1 VELATPALAG
11 TGAADLDALIDRL
24 EGLLPRYVEGGPRY
38 TSYPTA
44 PAWTESFGAEEFR
57 ETLGQLGEG
66 GLSVY
71 VHVPFCR
78 SLCHF
83 CACNRLITR
92 DEALPARYL
101 DAIEREI
108 AALRE
113 AIPRGPRATQ
123 LHWGG
128 GTPTHLRPDQARRL
142 FRAVADAFPLREDAE
157 VSIEVD
163 PRVTSEAHL
172 EALRECGFNRISLG
186 VQDFDPRVQQA
197 IHRSQPVELTAALT
211 ERARR
216 AGFASVNFDLLYG
229 LPFQT
234 EVSFAQTLATVLAL
248 APDRIA
254 LYGYAHVTWVAK
266 QQRGFDR
273 HDLPD
278 ARARVKLQLLAVR
291 RLLAGGYAHVG
302 LDHFARPE
310 DELAR
315 AEREGT
321 LRRNFMGYTTQAGTD
336 LLGLGPSAI
345 SQVDG
350 AYAQSRRELDAWEGA
365 VRAAGLATFRGHRL
379 TRDDRERGFVIE
391 RVMCHGGVRASDYR
405 ARFGEELASRFA
417 PELDR
422 LAAFEEDGLVVR
434 EADGSFRA
442 TPLGRFLLRN
452 VAMVFDAYLPGQR
465 TQGRPLFS
473 RTV

>member
-1 VELATPALAG
+1 MRGVADPDAELGALLA
-11 TGAADLDALIDRL
+11 RL
-24 EGLLPRYVEGGPRY
+24 EALLPRYAEGGPRY

-44 PAWTESFGAEEFR
+44 PAWTEAFGATELR
-57 ETLGQLGEG
+57 ATLGGLGAG
-66 GLSVY
+66 DLSVY
-71 VHVPFCR
+71 VHIPFCR

-83 CACNRLITR
+83 CACNRMITR
-92 DEALPARYL
+92 DEALPDRYL

-113 AIPRGPRATQ
+113 AIPASPRAVQ

-128 GTPTHLRPDQARRL
+128 GTPTHLRPDQIRRL
-142 FRAVADAFPLREDAE
+142 FHAVTDAFPVGADAE

-163 PRVTSEAHL
+163 PRVTTEAHL
-172 EALRECGFNRISLG
+172 DALRECGFDRISLG

-197 IHRSQPVELTAALT
+197 IHRVQPVEVTAALG

-234 EVSFAQTLATVLAL
+234 EASFDRTLATVRSLG
-248 APDRIA
+248 PDRIA

-266 QQRGFDR
+266 QQRGFER

-278 ARARVKLQLLAVR
+278 AAARVRLQLLAVR

-302 LDHFARPE
+302 LDHFALPG

-321 LRRNFMGYTTQAGTD
+321 LRRNFMGYTTRAGTD

-345 SQVDG
+345 SHAGG
-350 AYAQSRRELDAWEGA
+350 AYAQSLRELDAWEGA
-365 VRAAGLATFRGHRL
+365 VRERGLATFRGHCL
-379 TRDDRERGFVIE
+379 TRDDAERGFVIE
-391 RVMCHGGVRASDYR
+391 RVMCHGGVRAAEFR
-405 ARFGEELASRFA
+405 ARFGEELASRLGE
-417 PELDR
+417 ELAR
-422 LAAFEEDGLVVR
+422 LATLEADGLVVR

-465 TQGRPLFS
+465 ARGGPLFS